1 MKKLFVTILALVY
14 LTSSSGAMV
23 NLHYCMGKLM
33 SWDLAVESKNK
44 CGTCGMEKSGHKS
57 CCHDEHKQL
66 KVENDQRLTES
77 SSQVLSISTQEVAL
91 QYAELPEICSS
102 SQIVDNPTSHA
113 PPRMNGVPLFIFIRN
128 LRI

>member
-14 LTSSSGAMV
+14 LTSSSGGMV

-57 CCHDEHKQL
+57 CCHDEHKFYKLSDSHKNVSNNLSFAGAGISVVSLGAIFQSRPPVHTP
-66 KVENDQRLTES
+66 KAENNDYS
-77 SSQVLSISTQEVAL
+77 
-91 QYAELPEICSS
+91 
-102 SQIVDNPTSHA
+102 
-113 PPRMNGVPLFIFIRN
+113 PPYDTGPSPIIMHCTFRK
-128 LRI
+128 